1 MRLDI
6 KNKLN
11 AIPKEELNLLNK
23 SEMARRLNCDP
34 RTIKR
39 YVQIQQGTQQPKERP
54 SKKSLLDD
62 YKSIILDKVDNH
74 GATAAAVYKFI
85 QKKGYQG
92 KYSILKDFVRNHKQE
107 QLKKATV
114 RFETNPGLQA
124 QIDWKE
130 QFTLVNREGKE
141 FKINLFLAVLGY
153 SRLKFLWVTMDRNQQ
168 ALFSCLI
175 ETFRYFQ
182 GIPHELLFDNMKT
195 VVDRSR
201 STFSKV
207 ELNET
212 FRYFAAD
219 AGFTPITCRAY
230 RPQTKGKVEA
240 LARLTNRLVVYN
252 NEFDTFEDLQR
263 IVQEFTEDLNCEV
276 SQATGEIPWKRYEK
290 EKEHLKPFVPMDL
303 LLSYISRPKEFK
315 VTKESMISYKG
326 QKYSVPTKYIGCRV
340 TVMESSE
347 GDLSIYYT
355 GDFITCHAA
364 SDKKY
369 NYKPGHLYEILKS
382 DACSHMSE
390 EDVLSFMENNLS
402 MMDLFLG
409 E

>member
-130 QFTLVNREGKE
+130 ELTLVNREGKE

-263 IVQEFTEDLNCEV
+263 IVQEFTEDINCEV

-303 LLSYISRPKEFK
+303 LLSYLSRPKEFK

-355 GDFITCHAA
+355 GDFITCHAV

-369 NYKPGHLYEILKS
+369 NYKPRHLYEILKS

>member
-1 MRLDI
+1 MRMDI

-11 AIPKEELNLLNK
+11 SIPKEELNLLNK

-34 RTIKR
+34 RTVSR
-39 YVQIQQGTQQPKERP
+39 YMEIQQGTHVPKEQVVR
-54 SKKSLLDD
+54 KSLLDD
-62 YKSIILDKVDNH
+62 YKDIILDKVDNH
-74 GATAAAVYKFI
+74 GATATAVYKFI
-85 QKKGYQG
+85 QKKGYGG
-92 KYSILKDFVRNHKQE
+92 KYSILTDFVHKHKQE
-107 QLKKATV
+107 QFKKATV
-114 RFETNPGLQA
+114 RFETNPVPQA

-130 QFTLVNREGKE
+130 DLTMINREGTE
-141 FKINLFLAVLGY
+141 FKVNIFLAVLGY
-153 SRLKFLWVTMDRNQQ
+153 SRLKFLCLTMDRSQQ
-168 ALFSCLI
+168 TLFYCLI

-182 GIPHELLFDNMKT
+182 GIPHEMLFDNMKT

-207 ELNET
+207 EFNET
-212 FRYFAAD
+212 FRYFSAD

-240 LARLTNRLVVYN
+240 LARLTDRLVVYN

-263 IVQEFTEDLNCEV
+263 IVQEFTEDINNEV
-276 SQATGEIPWKRYEK
+276 SQATSEIPWKRYEK
-290 EKEHLKPFVPMDL
+290 EKEHLRPLVPMDL

-315 VTKESMISYKG
+315 VTKESMITYKG

-340 TVMESSE
+340 TVTESSE
-347 GDLSIYYT
+347 GDLYIHYI
-355 GDFITCHAA
+355 GDFITCHSP
-364 SDKKY
+364 SDKKF
-369 NYKPGHLYEILKS
+369 NYKQGHLYEILKS
-382 DACSHMSE
+382 DVCSHMSD
-390 EDVLSFMENNLS
+390 EDVLTFMQDNLS